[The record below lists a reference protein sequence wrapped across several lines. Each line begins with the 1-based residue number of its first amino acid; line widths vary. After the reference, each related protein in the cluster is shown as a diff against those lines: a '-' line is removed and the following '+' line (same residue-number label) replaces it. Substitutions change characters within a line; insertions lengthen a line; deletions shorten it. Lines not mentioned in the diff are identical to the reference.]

1 MLIIYSWTPICQEL
15 TVHQKI
21 RKKHMPLVPAKQTE
35 AGGSLYETSLVYIVI
50 VYRVLGLYNG
60 TLSQNKTK
68 YVKIYGQKWWL
79 MLIILA
85 FKKQKQENYEL

>member
-1 MLIIYSWTPICQEL
+1 
-15 TVHQKI
+15 
-21 RKKHMPLVPAKQTE
+21 MPLVPAKQTE

-50 VYRVLGLYNG
+50 IYRVLGLYNG

-68 YVKIYGQKWWL
+68 YIKICDQKWWL